1 MRKMPG
7 SFTMRR
13 DGVLPRGDWFNIVM
27 EDGQTPKVYIY
38 DEIGFWGTEAS
49 DFVKGAQQDRRT
61 VDGVASQLSGRRN
74 LRWARHLQQLKQHKA
89 DVHVYVDGLA
99 ASAASFIA
107 QAGNKVIMARNAE
120 MMIHDGIAF
129 AYGNEQDMLDT
140 ARVLSNLSNNIADI
154 YASF

>member
-49 DFVKGAQQDRRT
+49 DFVKELNKIDAP
-61 VDGVASQLSGRRN
+61 LME
-74 LRWARHLQQLKQHKA
+74 LHLNSPGGEIF
-89 DVHVYVDGLA
+89 DGLA
-99 ASAASFIA
+99 IYNSHQAA
-107 QAGNKVIMARNAE
+107 
-120 MMIHDGIAF
+120 
-129 AYGNEQDMLDT
+129 
-140 ARVLSNLSNNIADI
+140 
-154 YASF
+154 